1 MGIVY
6 KKFPANT
13 YVMVMRDGNC
23 VRKGKGLSVLYNT
36 LRTSILL
43 LPATAYD
50 RAFAFDDLM
59 TVDFQSV
66 CVQGEVTFRI
76 ADYEQAVT
84 MADFV
89 FVPGSVVT
97 LNGVQRQTSGN
108 RNGSGMSGANSVGAE
123 DKQTAAMNLLGRRIN
138 NMIKAIVIR
147 EVSNREIRSIVKQAD
162 EMAES
167 IKRCLQ
173 ENAEVAQ
180 LGVTVLT
187 VNVLG
192 ITAKPETR
200 KALEAA
206 AREQILKEQDDAI
219 YLRRNAAIEQERLIR
234 ENELNTEIKVAEKE
248 KEKKEK
254 EQEIKRRLMET
265 ELEMEKEE
273 RERRMQ
279 MEKEEREKRMQ
290 MEQNELEEKIKLEE
304 RNKEF
309 VALETENERQ
319 RAEEQAYAVA
329 AMMKA
334 YENVDVDL
342 IEACALARM
351 EPGAL
356 MAKAFMELGENAGR
370 IGTLNMTPDLLET
383 IVKGKKA

>member
-6 KKFPANT
+6 KKFPANE
-13 YVMVMRDGNC
+13 YVMVMRDGGC
-23 VRKGKGLSVLYNT
+23 VKRGKGLSVLYNT

-50 RAFAFDDLM
+50 RAFAFDELM
-59 TVDFQSV
+59 TADFQSV
-66 CVQGEVTFRI
+66 CVQGEMTFRI
-76 ADYEQAVT
+76 ADYDQAVT
-84 MADFV
+84 MADFAY
-89 FVPGSVVT
+89 VPGSVVT
-97 LNGVQRQTSGN
+97 LNGVQRPAQGN
-108 RNGSGMSGANSVGAE
+108 RSGSNGISSVNLTE

-138 NMIKAIVIR
+138 NIIKAIVIR
-147 EVSNREIRSIVKQAD
+147 EVSVREIRDIVKQAD
-162 EMAES
+162 EMAEI
-167 IKRCLQ
+167 IKTGLQ

-180 LGVTVLT
+180 LGITVLA

-265 ELEMEKEE
+265 ELEMEREE
-273 RERRMQ
+273 REKRIQ
-279 MEKEEREKRMQ
+279 MEKEERERRMQ
-290 MEQNELEEKIKLEE
+290 MEQNELEEKIKLEQ

-309 VALETENERQ
+309 VALETENERR
-319 RAEEQAYAVA
+319 RAEEQAYAVE

-334 YENVDVDL
+334 YENVDVEL

-351 EPGAL
+351 EPSAL
-356 MAKAFMELGENAGR
+356 MAKAFLELGENAGK
-370 IGTLNMTPDLLET
+370 IGTLNMTPDLLESM
-383 IVKGKKA
+383 INSKK

>member
-6 KKFPANT
+6 KKFPANE
-13 YVMVMRDGNC
+13 YVMVMRDGTC
-23 VRKGKGLSVLYNT
+23 VKRGKGLSVLYNT

-59 TVDFQSV
+59 TADFQTV
-66 CVQGEVTFRI
+66 CVQGELTFRI
-76 ADYEQAVT
+76 ADYDQAVT
-84 MADFV
+84 MADFA
-89 FVPGSVVT
+89 FVPGSVIT
-97 LNGVQRQTSGN
+97 LNGVQRPQGS
-108 RNGSGMSGANSVGAE
+108 RNGGNGINGANLTE

-138 NMIKAIVIR
+138 NIIKSIVIR
-147 EVSNREIRSIVKQAD
+147 EVSVREIRSIVKQAD
-162 EMAES
+162 EMAEI
-167 IKRCLQ
+167 IKSGLQ
-173 ENAEVAQ
+173 EDAEVAQ
-180 LGVTVLT
+180 LGVTVLAL
-187 VNVLG
+187 NVLG

-273 RERRMQ
+273 RE
-279 MEKEEREKRMQ
+279 KRMQ
-290 MEQNELEEKIKLEE
+290 MDQNELEEKIKLEE

-309 VALETENERQ
+309 VALETENERR
-319 RAEEQAYAVA
+319 RAEEQAYAAA
-329 AMMKA
+329 AMIKA
-334 YENVDVDL
+334 YENVDVEL

-356 MAKAFMELGENAGR
+356 MAKAFMELGENAGK
-370 IGTLNMTPDLLET
+370 IGTLNMTPDLLESM
-383 IVKGKKA
+383 INSRK